1 MSPALSLVTFLGH
14 FCQVR
19 LSEDFGHPE
28 DHQRIF
34 GIHQIGPDRS
44 VQKHLEE
51 LRVHE
56 QVLMNKGLPAGE
68 KVIIRTSSVS
78 LNPKTATIPRLS
90 PL

>member
-1 MSPALSLVTFLGH
+1 MLICRFLNNTNEPNKTKEEKQMSLVTFLDH

-51 LRVHE
+51 LGVHE
-56 QVLMNKGLPAGE
+56 QVLMNKGLPA
-68 KVIIRTSSVS
+68 
-78 LNPKTATIPRLS
+78 
-90 PL
+90 